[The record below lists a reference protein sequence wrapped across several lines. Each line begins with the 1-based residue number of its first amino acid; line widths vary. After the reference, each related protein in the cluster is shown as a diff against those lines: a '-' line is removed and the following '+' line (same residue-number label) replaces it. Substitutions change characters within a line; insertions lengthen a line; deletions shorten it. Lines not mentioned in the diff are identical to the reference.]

1 MDQLIPRRRK
11 GGQLLSIPKH
21 PDLGATLLPHPLYRL
36 PSLPQDASHL
46 PTGGQHPTAHG
57 ARHLPLLLFPSHR
70 LFALDSVA
78 HHVLPRPDRRGG
90 ASGPEMTSTASS
102 PTGGWSTWRSREG
115 RSAAARLEGQSKR
128 SVVVGRLVEGEGVE
142 EEEEEEAPAPAPAGV
157 ETTSMGIGRL
167 S

>member
-1 MDQLIPRRRK
+1 MNQLIPRRRK

-46 PTGGQHPTAHG
+46 PTGGQHPTANG

-78 HHVLPRPDRRGG
+78 HYVLPRPDRRGG
-90 ASGPEMTSTASS
+90 GVRPGDDEHGLI
-102 PTGGWSTWRSREG
+102 PHGG
-115 RSAAARLEGQSKR
+115 Q
-128 SVVVGRLVEGEGVE
+128 VHVEV
-142 EEEEEEAPAPAPAGV
+142 P
-157 ETTSMGIGRL
+157 
-167 S
+167 

>member
-1 MDQLIPRRRK
+1 
-11 GGQLLSIPKH
+11 
-21 PDLGATLLPHPLYRL
+21 
-36 PSLPQDASHL
+36 
-46 PTGGQHPTAHG
+46 
-57 ARHLPLLLFPSHR
+57 
-70 LFALDSVA
+70 
-78 HHVLPRPDRRGG
+78 
-90 ASGPEMTSTASS
+90 MTSTASS
-102 PTGGWSTWRSREG
+102 PTGGRSTWRSREG